1 MKIIQLSSE
10 LHIDTESD
18 AAYLYLNTK
27 EWNDVNYTS
36 SLLED
41 DGSNINI
48 DYDNNWKVI
57 WIEFIPASKIFKI

>member
-1 MKIIQLSSE
+1 MKIVNFKSK
-10 LHIDTESD
+10 LHIDNEVDT
-18 AAYLYLNTK
+18 AYLYLNTK
-27 EWNDVNYTS
+27 EWNNVSYTS

-57 WIEFIPASKIFKI
+57 WIEFIPASKYFK

>member
-1 MKIIQLSSE
+1 MKIVNFKSK
-10 LHIDTESD
+10 LHIDNEVDT
-18 AAYLYLNTK
+18 AYLYLNTK
-27 EWNDVNYTS
+27 EWNNVSYTS

-57 WIEFIPASKIFKI
+57 WIEFIPESIFF